1 MKSCAELPIAPRL
14 ARGATGAGR
23 RVHAR
28 SAEPQ
33 VLHQP
38 GWLLR
43 CFKATLPS
51 GQSREA

>member
-28 SAEPQ
+28 SAEPHASITCCTNQ
-33 VLHQP
+33 
-38 GWLLR
+38 GG
-43 CFKATLPS
+43 F
-51 GQSREA
+51 